1 MKRCRRVLA
10 CCAVVAGLASGA
22 AGAQPAHASRQT
34 GGLVFHYGLVPSEM
48 VLAHPQAHAERQMHP
63 GESRKGRSHLVL
75 AIFDAASGERISQAE
90 VVTHITLVGG
100 ASATKPLERMDIA
113 NLPSFGAFVP
123 VGAPGI
129 YKIRFEVKR
138 PGVAGTASAEFEH
151 RIPAARR

>member
-1 MKRCRRVLA
+1 
-10 CCAVVAGLASGA
+10 
-22 AGAQPAHASRQT
+22 
-34 GGLVFHYGLVPSEM
+34 
-48 VLAHPQAHAERQMHP
+48 
-63 GESRKGRSHLVL
+63 
-75 AIFDAASGERISQAE
+75 
-90 VVTHITLVGG
+90 
-100 ASATKPLERMDIA
+100 MDIA